1 MLRILLTCHSSL
13 SIQALWNTFI
23 THDLKRVLLSAKQ
36 YFPSYHLSCFK
47 QMEGE
52 KQMRGCIK
60 LLLVIA
66 SRYWNR
72 SVLCGSNL
80 IALAVWW
87 VWEDHVP
94 VWTPR
99 STWSEAIKGSM
110 VQGKFIAIF
119 FSPWLQNKNERKK
132 KRENS
137 YVCNTFWTFRPQGS
151 RTVCYGSQLEPE
163 IGEST
168 QTKVRYLGIWPY
180 YFCSITN
187 NVNQ

>member
-1 MLRILLTCHSSL
+1 MPNILLACHPV
-13 SIQALWNTFI
+13 SIQTLWHMFI
-23 THDLKRVLLSAKQ
+23 TQDLKCILLSAKE
-36 YFPSYHLSCFK
+36 YFPSYHLSCLK

-94 VWTPR
+94 TWTPR

-110 VQGKFIAIF
+110 VHGKFTAIF
-119 FSPWLQNKNERKK
+119 FSPWCKTKK
-132 KRENS
+132 KRS
-137 YVCNTFWTFRPQGS
+137 IPTFVTLQPWGQELCVMFPK
-151 RTVCYGSQLEPE
+151 LEPE
-163 IGEST
+163 I
-168 QTKVRYLGIWPY
+168 
-180 YFCSITN
+180 
-187 NVNQ
+187 